1 MRARTSGVEKVT
13 TAIARRAIISG
24 PARLRIDAWPSNVPP
39 GADGGQCGRVRQR
52 AGRRPLSQKER
63 SDGRP
68 AYAALRRRRR
78 SARPKSGTRSH
89 ALCGPE
95 LEQPP
100 AGNTS
105 SCVPIGG
112 TAPTPA
118 PAPAPGVV
126 SPVVGSAGVESLHIA
141 CRIICASWERAA
153 SSAAGL
159 VVDWYVVGYTP
170 LA

>member
-13 TAIARRAIISG
+13 IAIARRAIISG
-24 PARLRIDAWPSNVPP
+24 PARLKIDAWPVNVPP

-52 AGRRPLSQKER
+52 AGRHPLSQKEG

-68 AYAALRRRRR
+68 AYAAPRRRRR
-78 SARPKSGTRSH
+78 NRRPNSGSTSH

-100 AGNTS
+100 PGNAPTS
-105 SCVPIGG
+105 KPIGG
-112 TAPTPA
+112 TAPVPPEPPVPELVSA
-118 PAPAPGVV
+118 VV
-126 SPVVGSAGVESLHIA
+126 SCAGDESFPRA
-141 CRIICASWERAA
+141 CRIICASCERAE

-159 VVDWYVVGYTP
+159 VVDWYVVG
-170 LA
+170 

>member
-78 SARPKSGTRSH
+78 SARPKSGSRSH

-100 AGNTS
+100 AGYPPTS
-105 SCVPIGG
+105 EPIGG
-112 TAPTPA
+112 TAPA
-118 PAPAPGVV
+118 PAPELV
-126 SPVVGSAGVESLHIA
+126 SPVVGSAGAESLPIA
-141 CRIICASWERAA
+141 CRIICASCERAA

-159 VVDWYVVGYTP
+159 VVDWYVAGYTP
-170 LA
+170 